1 MVACAAGFSAAG
13 ASRAALLFGNILFA
27 FVSPVSAGAFLG
39 KGQDLDLPDGGE
51 VGRDLLADLERVAG
65 QDHRTAVEARVAL
78 LADVLRPTFN
88 ALPRTGEDKIDA
100 ASVRYLLHRVF
111 VDRHGWHVR
120 GLHAEGAAW
129 DSASPADMFQ
139 DHGAVHGLFI
149 DRLSQGFSLRDVAVF
164 AATLEKFVHMETVA
178 RLERAY
184 WALDLPTDQDVAD
197 AAKAEEVLDT
207 FMTMFVFGIDHT
219 TASKAEVRRTVRAAS
234 DTHKGWNETQEWIRG
249 VRREVLSAAGAGPQ
263 GAAASSPLS
272 FNASTRVVE
281 EAAERYGRWQNQ
293 DCDAVKSS
301 LVELEGVPGT
311 GRVWLDTFYESALNG
326 SWMFTESADYLRA
339 LGALD
344 ETDPKRPSVI
354 IPNYVNSPSNCL
366 ASSKYYSV
374 CCVDEC
380 EVILSSLER
389 NIAAPLA
396 SPARVAELVARL
408 PPATVPA
415 PREIPATLVRR
426 LEEIAAANA
435 GQVPLHGRLF
445 AQWLH
450 HLYPREC
457 PFPQLFGTTQPTTP
471 KEFRKQTGKEA
482 LAVESGMREHITN
495 ARNSSAS
502 AGHARSSAPVSVG
515 GMDDTDN
522 ETCAVMPWSAQE
534 ELFVRG
540 RTPEPAD
547 ALRFGGWGG
556 RIAFAALAASIGL
569 SLARVV
575 LAASAGA
582 TASTSAKQGKSFV

>member
-139 DHGAVHGLFI
+139 DHRAVHGLFS
-149 DRLSQGFSLRDVAVF
+149 DRLAHGFSLRDVAVF

-178 RLERAY
+178 RLETAY
-184 WALDLPTDQDVAD
+184 NVLDLPTDQDVEGV
-197 AAKAEEVLDT
+197 AKAEEVLDT
-207 FMTMFVFGIDHT
+207 FMAMFVFGIDHT

-293 DCDAVKSS
+293 DCDGVKAS
-301 LVELEGVPGT
+301 LVELEGVAGT

-326 SWMFTESADYLRA
+326 SWMFTETEGYLRA

-344 ETDPKRPSVI
+344 ETDPRRPSVI

-374 CCVDEC
+374 CCIDEC
-380 EVILSSLER
+380 EVILASLER
-389 NIAAPLA
+389 DVAAPLA

-408 PPATVPA
+408 PSATVPA
-415 PREIPATLVRR
+415 PREVPAALLRR

-450 HLYPREC
+450 HVYPREC
-457 PFPQLFGTTQPTTP
+457 PFPPLFGTTQPTTP
-471 KEFRKQTGKEA
+471 KEFKKQTGKAA
-482 LAVESGMREHITN
+482 LAEEQEMREHIKK
-495 ARNSSAS
+495 
-502 AGHARSSAPVSVG
+502 ARSSSAFADHPGPSAPIVVD
-515 GMDDTDN
+515 GMRDMANDTC
-522 ETCAVMPWSAQE
+522 TAMPWSAQE
-534 ELFVRG
+534 ELFVG
-540 RTPEPAD
+540 GKALEPAV
-547 ALRFGGWGG
+547 ALRSGWWGG
-556 RIAFAALAASIGL
+556 RIAFAALAVSIGL

-575 LAASAGA
+575 AAASAS
-582 TASTSAKQGKSFV
+582 TKASTFASDGKCCV